1 MKSVLNELRPG
12 DRFNILRVA
21 GDAQL
26 WRPDMAAQ
34 ENEDDMGE
42 ALRFVDGLVANG
54 CNEYEKIVLSLK

>member
-1 MKSVLNELRPG
+1 
-12 DRFNILRVA
+12 
-21 GDAQL
+21 
-26 WRPDMAAQ
+26 MAAQ